1 MPNILVVLKSE
12 ITRLSRKEAKKYMLP
27 LKERLSI
34 ISRNIILKKQEIA
47 QLEKRVARLEK
58 LAAASA
64 TAAPSVP
71 PAEIDKARV
80 TPRLVKS
87 QRKRLK
93 ISQQQL
99 AQLLGVSAAA
109 VRSWEQGRTLPR
121 KENLVSFVAIRKLG
135 VKEAR
140 RRLGLP
146 VIRRKKA
153 IAGKKVRRQRKRK

>member
-1 MPNILVVLKSE
+1 MANILVVLKSE
-12 ITRLSRKEAKKYMLP
+12 ITRLSRKEAKKYVLP

-34 ISRNIILKKQEIA
+34 ISRNIVLKKQKIA
-47 QLEKRVARLEK
+47 QLEKRVARLER

-64 TAAPSVP
+64 TAPPSVP
-71 PAEIDKARV
+71 SAEVDKARIS
-80 TPRLVKS
+80 PRLVKS
-87 QRKRLK
+87 QRRRLK

-121 KENLVSFVAIRKLG
+121 KENLTTFLAIRKIG

-153 IAGKKVRRQRKRK
+153 RGVKKVRRPRKKK